1 MATRKLDNYLRTHR
15 KRAGFSQAEMA
26 FLLGGGRG
34 TKVSRYERF
43 KRLPELPTAF
53 AYQVTF
59 GIPASEL
66 FAGVF
71 EQIRRN
77 TVRRIRTLYRR
88 LDTAP
93 PNRLTTQKL
102 AALKNALNPTLKQ

>member
-1 MATRKLDNYLRTHR
+1 MHR
-15 KRAGFSQAEMA
+15 KRAGLSQAEMA
-26 FLLGGGRG
+26 FILGGRRG

-71 EQIRRN
+71 EQVRRV
-77 TVRRIRTLYRR
+77 TVRRVRVLYRR
-88 LDTAP
+88 LDTAEP
-93 PNRLTTQKL
+93 DKLTAQKL
-102 AALKNALNPTLKQ
+102 AALKKVLEPTPEP